1 MFLST
6 ACKHDFVFLSAK
18 SMSGVLPWVG
28 GRTEA
33 DAAQPIR
40 RPVTWSGGRAALN
53 AFKDRDLLTMNL
65 DNEPALSAE
74 PLPCRHLTAE
84 GTNHQKRLLDP
95 LPRDGPCTLL
105 VSSAGTLLLAIP
117 GMLAGGSTNPKF
129 AQMVC
134 HNPLTSMGVAM
145 LR

>member
-1 MFLST
+1 
-6 ACKHDFVFLSAK
+6 V
-18 SMSGVLPWVG
+18 
-28 GRTEA
+28 
-33 DAAQPIR
+33 DA
-40 RPVTWSGGRAALN
+40 AALN
-53 AFKDRDLLTMNL
+53 AFKERDLLTMNL

-117 GMLAGGSTNPKF
+117 GIGRWLDQSQVRPDGLS
-129 AQMVC
+129 
-134 HNPLTSMGVAM
+134 
-145 LR
+145 